1 MTVRFLAYI
10 GLVLGML
17 AMFAL
22 SPRQRI
28 AAQEDT
34 GLEGAILLP
43 RPELD
48 GSLSL
53 EKCLAA
59 RRSIR
64 QYSARTLTLGEVAQ
78 LLWAGQGKTSDWGG
92 RTAPSAGALYP
103 MRLYLV
109 AGAVDGLEPGVYL
122 YEPSEHSLLRVK
134 QGDIRLDLKTAA
146 VSQEPI
152 GNAPASIIIAAIPSI
167 TEAKY
172 GDRSMRYIDNEAGC
186 IAQNIYLQCEPL
198 ALGTVTIGA
207 FYDDAVAGL
216 LGAEVSPRLIMPVGA
231 RE

>member
-1 MTVRFLAYI
+1 
-10 GLVLGML
+10 
-17 AMFAL
+17 
-22 SPRQRI
+22 
-28 AAQEDT
+28 
-34 GLEGAILLP
+34 
-43 RPELD
+43 
-48 GSLSL
+48 
-53 EKCLAA
+53 
-59 RRSIR
+59 
-64 QYSARTLTLGEVAQ
+64 
-78 LLWAGQGKTSDWGG
+78 
-92 RTAPSAGALYP
+92 

-122 YEPSEHSLLRVK
+122 YEPSNHSLSQVK

-146 VSQEPI
+146 VNQEPI

-207 FYDDAVAGL
+207 FYDDAVARL